1 MEITNQK
8 IIHKKYGEGKVVSC
22 NDEYVVVRFADGE
35 KKFVYP
41 NTFEISL
48 QVVDPVVQASIIEE
62 INNKKAK
69 IIAQQKEEA
78 DRKAKQLAEEEL
90 AKKSKTNKEIY
101 KEYIPKKR
109 VPGKPMLLYVFQGNT
124 YEQECRGGYL
134 WAPITNTAGSNIHH
148 WNRLLDVREGDIIL
162 HGCDGKVVAISRAKG
177 PCYESQRPYE
187 LSAEELWDKAGR
199 RVDCEYYRINRP
211 ITTADYKDEI
221 IKLSAAKY
229 SPFNKDGG
237 GNMGYLFEINSEL
250 AHLFITETVKTNQYL
265 LDNPIVKHILQDN
278 K

>member
-1 MEITNQK
+1 MEITNEK

-22 NDEYVVVRFADGE
+22 CNKHVVVRFADGE

-41 NTFEISL
+41 GAFEVSL
-48 QVVDPVVQASIIEE
+48 VAVDPIVQASIIEE
-62 INNKKAK
+62 INKMEVP
-69 IIAQQKEEA
+69 IIDLPQGEPE
-78 DRKAKQLAEEEL
+78 RKAALF
-90 AKKSKTNKEIY
+90 
-101 KEYIPKKR
+101 
-109 VPGKPMLLYVFQGNT
+109 YVFQGNT
-124 YEQECRGGYL
+124 FIQEYRGGYI
-134 WAPITNTAGSNIHH
+134 WAPITNKAGNNIHH

-177 PCYESQRPYE
+177 PCYDFQQPEE
-187 LSAEELWDKAGR
+187 LIAEELWDKAGR

-221 IKLSAAKY
+221 IKLSASKY
-229 SPFNKDGG
+229 SPFNKDGN
-237 GNMGYLFEINSEL
+237 GNMGYLYEINKEL